1 MIGKKCHPKGFHS
14 LFRQTKTL
22 VCAQTDSQNTS
33 TQVLVFSFLFKQAP
47 TYFPTGTV
55 TQTVTLSNLKAPQ
68 NFQVNES
75 QILEGDNM
83 GKKSI
88 NTHDILIQNISFFL
102 FFLHKSVFLKYRTL
116 KKWTNCYPH
125 TINTCLCSVW
135 SSYQNN
141 LNTSP

>member
-1 MIGKKCHPKGFHS
+1 MLKAALGRKKSVTQKGFNS

-22 VCAQTDSQNTS
+22 VCAQKDSQNTS
-33 TQVLVFSFLFKQAP
+33 PQVLVFSFLFKQAP
-47 TYFPTGTV
+47 TYFPTETV

-102 FFLHKSVFLKYRTL
+102 FFFTQVSFFK
-116 KKWTNCYPH
+116 
-125 TINTCLCSVW
+125 I
-135 SSYQNN
+135 
-141 LNTSP
+141 